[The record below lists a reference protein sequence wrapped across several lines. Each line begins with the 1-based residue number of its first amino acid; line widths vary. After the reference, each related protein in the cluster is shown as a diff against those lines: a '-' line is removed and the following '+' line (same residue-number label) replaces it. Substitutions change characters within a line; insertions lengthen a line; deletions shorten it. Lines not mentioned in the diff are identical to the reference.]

1 MPSPAVE
8 ADLLLPRKVS
18 LLNSSVTGGVVV
30 YPPVVSLLVV
40 LPNMLHLGQLQV
52 IINYYLLSSTSNN
65 SCWVSG

>member
-8 ADLLLPRKVS
+8 ADLLLPRKVR

-30 YPPVVSLLVV
+30 HPPVVSLLVV
-40 LPNMLHLGQLQV
+40 LPHMLHLGQV
-52 IINYYLLSSTSNN
+52 IINYYLLSSTNDK